1 MSQVG
6 DYDVANA
13 SGASVRSDLNFIL
26 GAIKTSNSGSN
37 DPSNPEAFMFYGDS
51 GDNKLKIYDGSQFRP
66 IGEVNKDN
74 LGLLPRSGGT
84 TAPMTGQFLADSG
97 GTASAPAI
105 AFGDGSNSANNDTD
119 TGLYRVSAN
128 IVGITC
134 SGGTSTNQANFEFSS
149 SSFISR
155 EDITLDKT
163 GADASLQINTN
174 SNSHNAIIDLASDTT
189 TLGSDFGLRLIR
201 SGGTDGFSKLH
212 HRSDSATANN
222 LIIESQAT
230 SSGGIVLMTG
240 GTPHVT
246 PASEVASKSRFAIAH
261 NGTVLTG
268 EAIRINQDPVTATGN
283 VGSGIKVCGPA
294 TASTEYDG
302 FGMSINAKDIVGIF
316 NRTNTTG
323 TILEFKY
330 NGSVVGY
337 ISTNGSATTYNP
349 SSDYRLKQ
357 DINNID
363 DAITKIKTLRP
374 VTFRWKN
381 NVEIGYDSGFIAHE
395 VQETGHYN
403 HLVTGVKDGTRTSY
417 NNPEENEPEYQGVD
431 YSKFTPMLVAAL
443 QEAVAKIETLETK
456 VAALEAS

>member
-1 MSQVG
+1 MAQVSS
-6 DYDVANA
+6 YNVANRT
-13 SGASVRSDLNFIL
+13 GAQVRADINDIYD
-26 GAIKTSNSGSN
+26 AIKTCNSGTS
-37 DPSNPEAFMFYGDS
+37 DPSSPVKFMLYGDS
-51 GDNKLKIYDGSQFRP
+51 AVGDDNLKIYDGAQFRT
-66 IGEVNKDN
+66 IGKVTEDN
-74 LGLLPRSGGT
+74 LGLLSKSGGT
-84 TAPMTGQFLADSG
+84 MTGALLVDSG
-97 GTASAPAI
+97 GTVSAPAI
-105 AFGDGSNSANNDTD
+105 AFSNDTD
-119 TGLYRVSAN
+119 TGLFRVNSN
-128 IVGITC
+128 ILGISC
-134 SGGTSTNQANFEFSS
+134 AGGDNSTGSLQANFEFSS

-174 SNSHNAIIDLASDTT
+174 SNSNNAIIDLASDTT

-201 SGGTDGFSKLH
+201 GGGTDGVSKLH

-222 LIIESQAT
+222 LIIESQAGT
-230 SSGGIVLMTG
+230 NGGIILQTG

-246 PASEVASKSRFAIAH
+246 PSSEVASKSRWAVAG
-261 NGTVLTG
+261 NGTVLAG
-268 EAIRINQDPVTATGN
+268 EAIRIDQDPVGATGN
-283 VGSGIKVCGPA
+283 VGNGIKFVSA
-294 TASTEYDG
+294 TATAEYAS
-302 FGMSINAKDIVGIF
+302 FALAANAKDIVGVF

-337 ISTNGSATTYNP
+337 VSTNGSVATYNP
-349 SSDYRLKQ
+349 TSDYRLKQ
-357 DINNID
+357 DINNIN

-381 NVEIGYDSGFIAHE
+381 NVDIGYDSGFIAHE

-403 HLVTGVKDGTRTSY
+403 HLVTGVKDGTRTSHS
-417 NNPEENEPEYQGVD
+417 NPEESEPEYQGVD